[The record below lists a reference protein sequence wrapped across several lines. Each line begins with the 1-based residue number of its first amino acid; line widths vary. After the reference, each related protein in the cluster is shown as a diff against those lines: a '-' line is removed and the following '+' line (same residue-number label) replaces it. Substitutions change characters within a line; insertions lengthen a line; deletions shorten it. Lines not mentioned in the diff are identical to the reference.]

1 MSALPFALRLS
12 CCCWCWLTF
21 IVILLKSSCVE
32 TSDIVGSDNTRLF
45 WELWSYEDLD
55 VGRDE
60 ASRSRTSRRA
70 QGVYDEEGDGDLSYD
85 GEEDYIEGNSTE
97 KGRFL
102 GSLCDDTCSPNLQHV
117 VCDAVSGKCECEKN
131 YPVQLG
137 PTKGCAKPKKL
148 GEQCFYRASCTFV
161 DQHATCTQVQHNAIC
176 ECDTGYHRVVLS
188 RPTKKTFCAEDL
200 VLIKTDLATLLGVA
214 SGIAVLTGLICFVLK
229 LFSRARYSEPRH
241 YANAHHTPPMLFSND
256 AGIPLTLS
264 GRPSSRSS
272 QRSGDG
278 PLSCGAFTRRPSSG
292 GSRGPLVPA
301 SRAGA
306 ARAAA
311 ILLISCHLQAAAKGK
326 KHRRTLSDVAEG
338 SNGLGSRRPSLAS
351 IHSSTSSA
359 RSYSARRLEKERN
372 DKEQRLA
379 LQELRLARQREQEA
393 QMQQLQT
400 QPTPSP
406 RTPHST
412 DELLPAVEESREEIL
427 TVVASEMPSVSR
439 IIPQKS
445 SANNHR
451 SSIPVSLAS
460 TSLTVHRSMNATETA
475 FTAPACTSALKNN
488 TSANCSSVVDIFES

>member
-301 SRAGA
+301 SRAG
-306 ARAAA
+306 
-311 ILLISCHLQAAAKGK
+311 
-326 KHRRTLSDVAEG
+326 
-338 SNGLGSRRPSLAS
+338 SRRPSLAS

>member
-1 MSALPFALRLS
+1 MSAIPFALRFT

-21 IVILLKSSCVE
+21 IVILFKFSYVE
-32 TSDIVGSDNTRLF
+32 TRDIVDSDNNSLLTGHGDF
-45 WELWSYEDLD
+45 HG
-55 VGRDE
+55 GRQRPRRVTVRRDQE
-60 ASRSRTSRRA
+60 AL
-70 QGVYDEEGDGDLSYD
+70 YDEDLSYD
-85 GEEDYIEGNSTE
+85 GEDYLQANSTE

-102 GSLCDDTCSPNLQHV
+102 GSICDDTCSSNLQHV
-117 VCDAVSGKCECEKN
+117 VCDTVTGKCECEKN
-131 YPVQLG
+131 FPVQLG

-148 GEQCFYRASCTFV
+148 GEQCFYRATCEFV

-176 ECDTGYHRVVLS
+176 DCDTGYHRVVLS
-188 RPTKKTFCAEDL
+188 RPTKKIFCAEDL

-272 QRSGDG
+272 QRSSDG
-278 PLSCGAFTRRPSSG
+278 PLTCGAFTRRPSSG

-301 SRAGA
+301 SRA
-306 ARAAA
+306 
-311 ILLISCHLQAAAKGK
+311 
-326 KHRRTLSDVAEG
+326 
-338 SNGLGSRRPSLAS
+338 GSRRPSLAS

-372 DKEQRLA
+372 EKEQRLA
-379 LQELRLARQREQEA
+379 LQELRLARQREQDS
-393 QMQQLQT
+393 QMQQMQT

-439 IIPQKS
+439 IIPHKS
-445 SANNHR
+445 SVSNHR
-451 SSIPVSLAS
+451 SSSLAS
-460 TSLTVHRSMNATETA
+460 TSLTVHRSMRASETA
-475 FTAPACTSALKNN
+475 FTGPACTSAFKKE
-488 TSANCSSVVDIFES
+488 TAANCSSVVDIFES